1 MARHGVGGDRDRWP
15 RRSSRIQ
22 LTITTDRRRK
32 RPAVLPDRLRNR
44 RQAGVGAKAGF
55 PAEPGDQ
62 RGLTRDLRGLVAK
75 RTGAGRCR
83 SDSSLFE

>member
-1 MARHGVGGDRDRWP
+1 LARHGVGGDRDRWP

-22 LTITTDRRRK
+22 LTITTDRRRI
-32 RPAVLPDRLRNR
+32 RPAVLPDRLRNL
-44 RQAGVGAKAGF
+44 RQAGVAGKGGF

-75 RTGAGRCR
+75 RTGAGRRR